1 MQPLSTELHARMQ
14 RPGETLADFSSALI
28 RLYDRMTSAATGEE
42 RTALN
47 MLWDN
52 NLKERF
58 VTGVEDKQ
66 IQRELR
72 RIMFSAEGK
81 SFIDMRKEVL

>member
-42 RTALN
+42 RTVLN

-66 IQRELR
+66 IQREF
-72 RIMFSAEGK
+72 MFFAEGK
-81 SFIDMRKEVL
+81 SSIDMRKEVL